1 MDYFG
6 SFGDTSKEALS
17 TLEPILRIALKSHRN
32 GDYEAYSEIITDELK
47 KELPKENFL
56 KAYEE
61 IAPQL
66 GQLQSLRFLGSLD
79 KNSDPLLLYSAQYSG
94 TADDI
99 LISVTFKNETE
110 PPKIHW
116 LWID

>member
-6 SFGDTSKEALS
+6 SFGQAPKEALS
-17 TLEPILRIALKSHRN
+17 KLEPVLRTALQSHEN
-32 GDYEAYSEIITDELK
+32 GDYEAYSEIITEELK
-47 KELPKENFL
+47 KKIPKENFL

-66 GQLQSLRFLGSLD
+66 GQLQSLKFLGSLNKD
-79 KNSDPLLLYSAQYSG
+79 ANPLLLFSAGYSE
-94 TADDI
+94 TTDDV
-99 LISVTFKNETE
+99 LVQVTFKNETE

-116 LWID
+116 LWIE